1 VPSSFPKSATLVA
14 GQADVTAKF
23 ATAGYYRIQASGPNG
38 SAGWVT
44 VDVGV
49 TPDTAP

>member
-1 VPSSFPKSATLVA
+1 VPSSFPATETLA
-14 GQADVTAKF
+14 SGQATFNVSF
-23 ATAGYYRIQASGPNG
+23 PTAGYYRIEASGPNG
-38 SAGWVT
+38 SKGWVT